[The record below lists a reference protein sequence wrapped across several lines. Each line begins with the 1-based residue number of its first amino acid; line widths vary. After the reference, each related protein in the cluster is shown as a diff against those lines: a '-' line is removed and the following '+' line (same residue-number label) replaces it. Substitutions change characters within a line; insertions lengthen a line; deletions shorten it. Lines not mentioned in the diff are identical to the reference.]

1 MRILVTGGTGR
12 VGSEVIKAL
21 LKHNVSVRALVR
33 KQEASTTMPEGIEV
47 SLGDL
52 LDPVAIRKSLDGI
65 DKLYLLNAV
74 VPDELTQGLIAYDLA
89 KKLKLKQ
96 IVYHSVFKA
105 EEFKDVP
112 HFAAKLAIENA
123 LHQFNLPFTIIRP
136 NYFFQNDVSLK
147 DALMNAGMYPM
158 PLGTPGVSAVDTRD
172 IAEAAAIA
180 LTSDGH
186 LGKTY
191 NLNGPEIL
199 SGKKVASIWSRLL
212 GKEIGYPGE
221 DLDSFEEQMRKSAP
235 SWSAFDIRMMFQGYL
250 ERGFVAEDADVET
263 LARLLGHPLRRY
275 EDFAKETVEAWRRVE
290 ALASINPLPENTGQ
304 FRESVTPSTHFDQ
317 NPWVLSANL
326 LTTVDFRFARHPI
339 RISDWRID
347 PSKHSSL
354 NLLDACAPSAWCG
367 RIRLPG
373 DDLSP
378 WKILCPL
385 ILQHLRRLFS
395 KRLTPSV
402 RRNWT
407 RFLMESSNS
416 TSRHGAPI

>member
-1 MRILVTGGTGR
+1 MRILVTGGTGK

-21 LKHNVSVRALVR
+21 VKRNVSVCALIR
-33 KQEASTTMPEGIEV
+33 KQEASTTMPEGVEV

-52 LDPVAIRKSLDGI
+52 LDPVAMRKSLDGI

-74 VPDELTQGLIAYDLA
+74 VADELTQGLIAYDLA

-96 IVYHSVFKA
+96 IVYHSVFKV

-123 LHQFNLPFTIIRP
+123 LHEFNLPFTIIRP

-199 SGKKVASIWSRLL
+199 SGKKVASIWSGLL
-212 GKEIGYPGE
+212 GKEIRYPGE
-221 DLDSFEEQMRKSAP
+221 VLDSFEEQMRKSAP

-250 ERGFVAEDADVET
+250 ERGFAAEDGDVET
-263 LARLLGHPLRRY
+263 LTRLLGHPPRRY
-275 EDFAKETVEAWRRVE
+275 EDFAKETVEAWRQVE
-290 ALASINPLPENTGQ
+290 EPRLHQ
-304 FRESVTPSTHFDQ
+304 
-317 NPWVLSANL
+317 SA
-326 LTTVDFRFARHPI
+326 A
-339 RISDWRID
+339 
-347 PSKHSSL
+347 
-354 NLLDACAPSAWCG
+354 
-367 RIRLPG
+367 
-373 DDLSP
+373 
-378 WKILCPL
+378 
-385 ILQHLRRLFS
+385 
-395 KRLTPSV
+395 
-402 RRNWT
+402 
-407 RFLMESSNS
+407 
-416 TSRHGAPI
+416 